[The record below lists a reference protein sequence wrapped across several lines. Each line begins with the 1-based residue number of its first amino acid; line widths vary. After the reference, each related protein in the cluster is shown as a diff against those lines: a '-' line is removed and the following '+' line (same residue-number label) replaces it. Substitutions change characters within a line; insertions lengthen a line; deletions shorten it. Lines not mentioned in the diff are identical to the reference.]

1 MAKHR
6 IYTMTVSS
14 VWPHYIA
21 KVEKKGRTQAE
32 LEQVTLWLT
41 GYTSQQLQALL
52 QNGTDFETF
61 FAQAPALN
69 PRRELIKGVI
79 CGVRIEEIEDPLMR
93 EIRYLDKLVNQ
104 FECSVTMGIFLR
116 TL

>member
-1 MAKHR
+1 
-6 IYTMTVSS
+6 MTVSS

-52 QNGTDFETF
+52 QNGTDFE
-61 FAQAPALN
+61 
-69 PRRELIKGVI
+69 
-79 CGVRIEEIEDPLMR
+79 
-93 EIRYLDKLVNQ
+93 
-104 FECSVTMGIFLR
+104 
-116 TL
+116 